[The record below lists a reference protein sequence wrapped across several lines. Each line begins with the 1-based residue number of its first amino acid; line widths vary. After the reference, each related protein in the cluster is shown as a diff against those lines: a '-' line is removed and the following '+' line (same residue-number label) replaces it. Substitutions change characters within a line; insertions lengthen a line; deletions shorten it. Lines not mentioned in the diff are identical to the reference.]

1 MTMSIYAQQQN
12 LVQRANTA
20 APLDGASVQSGTS
33 YGLGTE
39 INRLSNRLKCVWNFA
54 VLGGATGASGINL
67 LDDQGNAAILPLGA
81 VVVGCLAYVV
91 TAPVGATGT
100 IALKTLATADLM
112 AATAITS
119 LTIGVTWQG
128 KPVTGGAGA
137 AWTTVGPVTAKL
149 GSPVTMVIATAAM
162 TAGLINFYIDWID
175 GN

>member
-20 APLDGASVQSGTS
+20 APLDGASVQSGTA

-39 INRLSNRLKCVWNFA
+39 VNRCANRVKGYWDFA
-54 VLGGATGASGINL
+54 VQGGAIGTGGLGLN
-67 LDDQGNAAILPLGA
+67 DDQGNALILPLGA
-81 VVVGCLAYVV
+81 IVINFLVYVI
-91 TAPVGATGT
+91 TAPVGASGT
-100 IALKTLATADLM
+100 IAFKLLATADLM

-119 LTIGVTWQG
+119 LTAGVVWQG

-137 AWTTVGPVTAKL
+137 AWTVVGPVTAKL
-149 GSPVTMVIATAAM
+149 GTQPVIVIATTAM
-162 TAGLINFYIDWID
+162 TAGKLGVYIDYLD

>member
-1 MTMSIYAQQQN
+1 MTMSPYAQAQN
-12 LVQRANTA
+12 LVQRANSS
-20 APLDGASVQSGTS
+20 APLDGASVQSGTQ

-39 INRLSNRLKCVWNFA
+39 VNRLANRLKCVWNFA
-54 VLGGATGASGINL
+54 VLGGAIGTSGINL
-67 LDDQGNAAILPLGA
+67 LDDQGNPAMLPLGA
-81 VVVGCLAYVV
+81 VVIQSLAYVV
-91 TAPVGATGT
+91 TAPVGTSGT

-128 KPVTGGAGA
+128 KPVTGGAAA

-149 GSPVTMVIATAAM
+149 GSPVTMVIATTAM
-162 TAGLINFYIDWID
+162 TAGLINFYIDYLD